1 MYEIIIFYVK
11 ILTSARVCEGRSILS
26 STNNNAYL
34 SSITCIAQE
43 KCIVFFLS
51 LKIIETK
58 KRIIYHSLHVSR
70 RKSTYLHSFFSPLP
84 DKIGSKIF

>member
-11 ILTSARVCEGRSILS
+11 ILTSARVCEGRSILTR
-26 STNNNAYL
+26 TNNNAYL

-43 KCIVFFLS
+43 KCIVFFFLS

-70 RKSTYLHSFFSPLP
+70 SKSTYLHSFFFPSPR
-84 DKIGSKIF
+84 

>member
-34 SSITCIAQE
+34 SSIACIAQE
-43 KCIVFFLS
+43 KCIVFFF
-51 LKIIETK
+51 IIK
-58 KRIIYHSLHVSR
+58 NYRN
-70 RKSTYLHSFFSPLP
+70 
-84 DKIGSKIF
+84 